1 MNKMIAKTLKV
12 IVATFQVWEWAENI
26 LLVLAIFA
34 FVAYA
39 LFKAWK

>member
-1 MNKMIAKTLKV
+1 MNKKAAKTLKV
-12 IVATFQVWEWAENI
+12 IETTFQTWEWVENI